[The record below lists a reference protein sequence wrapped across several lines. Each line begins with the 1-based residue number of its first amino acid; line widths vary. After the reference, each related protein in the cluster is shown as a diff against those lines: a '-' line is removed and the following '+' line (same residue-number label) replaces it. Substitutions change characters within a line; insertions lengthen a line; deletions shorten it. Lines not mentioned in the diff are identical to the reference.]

1 MFLNL
6 YCKASSFIRSRDAV
20 TAIEYAVVAVAI
32 AGIVA
37 AVFASDGTLKQALDT
52 AMTNVSNAIGT
63 ATSSGTT
70 DTGTTGTGG

>member
-37 AVFASDGTLKQALDT
+37 AVFSDTGTLKTALEK
-52 AMTNVSNAIGT
+52 AMTNVSSAISE
-63 ATSSGTT
+63 ATTSGSTST
-70 DTGTTGTGG
+70 EADPE

>member
-52 AMTNVSNAIGT
+52 AMTNLSTAINGETTTTPDSN
-63 ATSSGTT
+63 SSGT
-70 DTGTTGTGG
+70 

>member
-1 MFLNL
+1 
-6 YCKASSFIRSRDAV
+6 
-20 TAIEYAVVAVAI
+20 VAI

-63 ATSSGTT
+63 ATSSGT
-70 DTGTTGTGG
+70 DTGTGG